1 MSELSIE
8 DLKKRL
14 EIRGAII
21 GKQSDQIQELLQ
33 KIHGF
38 EKEIISFKALTTEK
52 ELQIYQIEDG
62 QVSPERLL
70 AEKLEIE
77 KLLEQK
83 NQEILI
89 LTAKL
94 EGLSSITPEG
104 EEGLETITFENL
116 RLQEK
121 LREAEQ
127 EIKRLQRTKETT
139 KDRQDAD
146 KLVEKLW
153 AQLEEEQE
161 KRNVLEKKLLDQEQ
175 LITEREEL
183 KGLLDKKGDEI
194 TAMAAQVRDVSA
206 MDTERRK
213 SEEMASQ
220 GSAFQ
225 EGLERLREQLK
236 TERQKFLKEKNQFKN
251 TLDEKTMEITR
262 LQKEW
267 ENQHTE
273 YTITKDSLKKLA
285 SENQSLQIRLQEAE
299 KKIRTLQTQLSVEEA
314 KEKVVPFVET
324 IPSRRIIKPTVLAPA
339 PPPAEEVA
347 PPEGW
352 DRLDLREIFDSFLDF
367 LTKNPNTNDII
378 TRLEDLRDIIFERQ
392 GGGMVVRKCGEEVQ
406 RFKKGLGSP
415 KSLSSALREMA
426 HILGVRIS
434 M

>member
-21 GKQSDQIQELLQ
+21 GKQSDQIQELLK
-33 KIHGF
+33 KIHRF
-38 EKEIISFKALTTEK
+38 EKELISFKALSTEK
-52 ELQIYQIEDG
+52 ELQIYQIEEG

-70 AEKLEIE
+70 AEKKEIE

-89 LTAKL
+89 ITAKL
-94 EGLSSITPEG
+94 EGLSSITPDG
-104 EEGLETITFENL
+104 EEGLETISFENL

-121 LREAEQ
+121 LQEAEQ
-127 EIKRLQRTKETT
+127 EIKRLQRIKEPA

-153 AQLEEEQE
+153 AQLEEERE

-175 LITEREEL
+175 LIAEREEL
-183 KGLLDKKGDEI
+183 KGFLEKKGGEI
-194 TAMAAQVRDVSA
+194 TAMAEQALKVSV
-206 MDTERRK
+206 MDTERRS
-213 SEEMASQ
+213 SEEVVPQRS
-220 GSAFQ
+220 SFQ
-225 EGLERLREQLK
+225 ERLEHLRDQLK
-236 TERQKFLKEKNQFKN
+236 SERQKFLKEKNQFKKA
-251 TLDEKTMEITR
+251 LDEKTMETTQ
-262 LQKEW
+262 LQTEW
-267 ENQHTE
+267 KKQQTE
-273 YTITKDSLKKLA
+273 YMITKDSLKKLA

-299 KKIRTLQTQLSVEEA
+299 KKIRTLQIQLSEEEA

-324 IPSRRIIKPTVLAPA
+324 IPTRRTTKPTVSAPA

-352 DRLDLREIFDSFLDF
+352 NRLDLREIFESFIDY
-367 LTKNPNTNDII
+367 LTKSPNTNDII
-378 TRLEDLRDIIFERQ
+378 NRLEDLRDIIFERQ
-392 GGGMVVRKCGEEVQ
+392 GGGMAVRKCGEEIQ
-406 RFKKGLGSP
+406 RFKRGLGSP
-415 KSLSSALREMA
+415 ESLSKALREMA
-426 HILGVRIS
+426 NILKVRIS